1 MSKEGIRTPALISDA
16 VPAQAVDVQPDPSAP
31 GGVTVGSLGDPG
43 GPRLTFSAA
52 DWQAFLNA
60 VRRSA

>member
-1 MSKEGIRTPALISDA
+1 MADA

-52 DWQAFLNA
+52 DWQAFLAA